1 MVLIVESSAKEGLRQ
16 AQTDI
21 CVFDWVLWLECV
33 LPSLRQ
39 AQGKL
44 GSVLRHFGKLS
55 AGSTQDDNDVDSKVK
70 C

>member
-1 MVLIVESSAKEGLRQ
+1 MLIVESIAKEGLRQ
-16 AQTDI
+16 AQTDNG
-21 CVFDWVLWLECV
+21 VVNWVLWLESV
-33 LPSLRQ
+33 FPSLRQ

-55 AGSTQDDNDVDSKVK
+55 AGSTQDDNDVDSRVK